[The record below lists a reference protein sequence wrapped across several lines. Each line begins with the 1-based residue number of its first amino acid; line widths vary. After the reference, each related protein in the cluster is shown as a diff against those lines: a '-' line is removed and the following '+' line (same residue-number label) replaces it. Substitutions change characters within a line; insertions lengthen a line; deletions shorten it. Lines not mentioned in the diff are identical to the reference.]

1 MRLARGGKQ
10 RRRVHHCAV
19 HHGTAAQRETAI
31 GEALLEIDH
40 DDAGLAAEA
49 DAVGVEAD
57 VLVGVAHMPSPK
69 F

>member
-1 MRLARGGKQ
+1 
-10 RRRVHHCAV
+10 
-19 HHGTAAQRETAI
+19 
-31 GEALLEIDH
+31 LEIDH